1 MASITNHSYSSTMP
15 IGGFKMIFNTET
27 QILSHNLLES
37 ALRWLYLSSLAHSRS
52 FLYSYKENEGKRK
65 IFTKITQ
72 EVGGRYKAKIEGIS
86 QRFQSK
92 RRDSGR
98 LDVAGQVDVVLWP
111 DDRRCV
117 SLFGWGR
124 ALAFRKVLSFEVTTC
139 SLFPQW
145 HQIAIT
151 WGYDPFL
158 GR

>member
-1 MASITNHSYSSTMP
+1 M
-15 IGGFKMIFNTET
+15 
-27 QILSHNLLES
+27 
-37 ALRWLYLSSLAHSRS
+37 SSLAHSRS

-72 EVGGRYKAKIEGIS
+72 EVGSRYKAKIEGIS

-117 SLFGWGR
+117 SLFG
-124 ALAFRKVLSFEVTTC
+124 
-139 SLFPQW
+139 
-145 HQIAIT
+145 
-151 WGYDPFL
+151 
-158 GR
+158 